1 MKVRLNQNAIDPS
14 SIKPRAILGFC
25 FVTMLIIIQLLA
37 SNSFSVYGQGLSD
50 TDALIFMVNIER
62 IRTQLLLTEENLD
75 KGNSEMAF
83 AHAFI
88 PHSAIF
94 PAIKDQLT
102 QIEGEQSAKQL
113 E

>member
-1 MKVRLNQNAIDPS
+1 MVKVL
-14 SIKPRAILGFC
+14 AIL
-25 FVTMLIIIQLLA
+25 MR
-37 SNSFSVYGQGLSD
+37 SFSWLTLRGFGLK
-50 TDALIFMVNIER
+50 
-62 IRTQLLLTEENLD
+62 LLLTEENLD

-94 PAIKDQLT
+94 PAIKDQPT

-113 E
+113 ESLLTDLP